1 VSVFSKSREKNL
13 RTTMQME
20 DEHSF
25 RKGGHL
31 KVNNLIGASLIR
43 DSSQNTR
50 KNLGA
55 ASPILI

>member
-1 VSVFSKSREKNL
+1 
-13 RTTMQME
+13 MQME